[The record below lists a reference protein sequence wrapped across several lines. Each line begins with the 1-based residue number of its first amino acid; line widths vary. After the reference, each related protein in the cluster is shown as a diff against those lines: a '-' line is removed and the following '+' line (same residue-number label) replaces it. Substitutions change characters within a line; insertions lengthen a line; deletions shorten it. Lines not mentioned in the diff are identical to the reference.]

1 MKSVLEE
8 IHRRCGTLTDISRL
22 PRIAPELIA
31 DGPFTLFAFQE
42 LEWLSAQNAILK
54 IDPPINFRVR
64 KREIAA
70 FLRAYDNR
78 QWDLIVES
86 FERNA
91 TEFQQL
97 LREKGILKD
106 GQASH

>member
-22 PRIAPELIA
+22 PRLAPELIA

-42 LEWLSAQNAILK
+42 LEWLAAQNAILK

-64 KREIAA
+64 KREITA
-70 FLRAYDNR
+70 FLRAYTNR
-78 QWDLIVES
+78 QLDLVVES
-86 FERNA
+86 FNQTAAEVDQ
-91 TEFQQL
+91 FL
-97 LREKGILKD
+97 IEKGLLKD
-106 GQASH
+106 GQATR